1 MQTSQNKKTEVLSL
15 DQQEGKVSN
24 ILRRLLRTKGIKKYV
39 VFDIIEEPTEVLPGG
54 IYPYSGYIVTDTGK
68 IYSFWLDWDD
78 KKQDYI
84 LGRDILKPDGS
95 IYSFWHEVDPKDDAN
110 NPYCQI
116 ARKRLG
122 LPYNQHVIHTTRI
135 ELASLT
141 KLHAGI
147 YASPPPLVDGLH
159 EDLPD
164 ILARI
169 STWNTTIT
177 NWAHEYLKGNLIFI
191 AHDKQEAMRHL
202 FFLGNKLYS
211 FRNKTHDQAYNPYI
225 DWESS
230 LSILST
236 KLEILA
242 NLEGKVNTIFTMG
255 V

>member
-1 MQTSQNKKTEVLSL
+1 MKTFQDKKTETLSL

-24 ILRRLLRTKGIKKYV
+24 ILRRLLGIKGIKKYV
-39 VFDIIEEPTEVLPGG
+39 SFNIIEEPTEILPGG
-54 IYPYSGYIVTDTGK
+54 IYPYSGRILTIDGRLF
-68 IYSFWLDWDD
+68 SFWLDWDD

-95 IYSFWHEVDPKDDAN
+95 IYSFWHEVDPKAYGN
-110 NPYCQI
+110 NPYYQI

-122 LPYNQHVIHTTRI
+122 LPYGQQVIHTTRA

-159 EDLPD
+159 EDLPE

-177 NWAHEYLKGNLIFI
+177 NWAHEYLKGNLIFTE
-191 AHDKQEAMRHL
+191 HDEQEAMGHL

-230 LSILST
+230 LSILRT
-236 KLEILA
+236 KLAILA
-242 NLEGKVNTIFTMG
+242 NLEGKVNTIFTME